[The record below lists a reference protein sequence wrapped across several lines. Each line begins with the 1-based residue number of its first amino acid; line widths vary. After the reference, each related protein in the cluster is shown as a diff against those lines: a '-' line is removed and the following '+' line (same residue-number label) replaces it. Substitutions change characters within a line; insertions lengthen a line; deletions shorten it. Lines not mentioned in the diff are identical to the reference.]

1 MKAVPAKISIA
12 NECTT
17 DVDTVKMNAHG
28 RRALNEMSC
37 ALFVRDQFD
46 AHILSV
52 RKRESKSSPILS
64 ASGNG

>member
-1 MKAVPAKISIA
+1 MKAVLAKISIA

-28 RRALNEMSC
+28 RRALNEMPC

-46 AHILSV
+46 AHVLSV
-52 RKRESKSSPILS
+52 RNEKVK
-64 ASGNG
+64 